1 MPDGYYCISLE
12 AVENQDANAM
22 VFSELQ
28 GFGKDECSGLGATE
42 MKHQAL
48 RGGSSWEMGDCV
60 YFDLTSLGE

>member
-1 MPDGYYCISLE
+1 MPDGHCISLE
-12 AVENQDANAM
+12 GVKNQDANAM

-48 RGGSSWEMGDCV
+48 RGGSS
-60 YFDLTSLGE
+60 

>member
-1 MPDGYYCISLE
+1 MTGGPGVPDGHCISLE

-22 VFSELQ
+22 VFSESQ

-48 RGGSSWEMGDCV
+48 RWEQLGDGGIV
-60 YFDLTSLGE
+60 FILI